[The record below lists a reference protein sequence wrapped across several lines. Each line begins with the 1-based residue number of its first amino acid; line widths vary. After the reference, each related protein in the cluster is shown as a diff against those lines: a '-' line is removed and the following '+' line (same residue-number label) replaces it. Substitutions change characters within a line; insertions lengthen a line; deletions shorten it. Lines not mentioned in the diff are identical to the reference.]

1 MDFSLSDEQQ
11 MLADTLGRYVLQDY
25 PLAARLEAGA
35 SEVGYSPEKWVQ
47 LAELGIIGAL
57 FSENDGG
64 FGGGGFDLSVVF
76 EAIGRGLICE
86 PFLSS
91 AVLAGGALAYIGSD
105 TQKQRIKGIIS
116 GEIIGALAHF
126 EADDGCDPA
135 YVAATANRAG
145 DGWEISGH
153 KAVVRGAGA
162 ADFLVVSARTGGNSG
177 DRSGVSLFLVDHDAE
192 GLEMRPYQVIDGG
205 SAAEVMLENVAVR
218 GDAIIGAEGQGVE
231 ILEHILGRGLL
242 ALSAEAIGLMDVIKD
257 MTIEYIQTR
266 KQFGVPI
273 GKFQALQHRMAE
285 LLLEVEQAR
294 SAVINAAALV
304 DETGP
309 ARERALSAAKFTIG
323 QVGTLVAE
331 ESIQLHGGIGMTWE
345 HSLGHF
351 AKRLIMIGHELGDE
365 DYHLTRYITLGKML
379 P

>member
-1 MDFSLSDEQQ
+1 MDFSLSEEQQ
-11 MLADTLGRYVLQDY
+11 MMADTLGRYVLQDY

-35 SEVGYSPEKWVQ
+35 SEAGYSPDKWAQ

-57 FSENDGG
+57 FSEADGG

-76 EAIGRGLICE
+76 EAIGKGLICE

-91 AVLAGGALAYIGSD
+91 AVLAGGALAYIGSEE
-105 TQKQRIKGIIS
+105 QKTRIESIIS

-126 EADDGCDPA
+126 EAEDGCDLA
-135 YVAATANRAG
+135 YVSSTANRAG

-177 DRSGVSLFLVDHDAE
+177 ERSGVSLFLVERDAE
-192 GLEMRPYQVIDGG
+192 GLELRSYQVIDGG
-205 SAAEVMLENVAVR
+205 GAADVTLENVAVR

-242 ALSAEAIGLMDVIKD
+242 ALSAEALGLMDIIKD

-285 LLLEVEQAR
+285 MLLEVEQAR

-309 ARERALSAAKFTIG
+309 LRERALSAAKFTIG

-345 HSLGHF
+345 NALGHF

-365 DYHLTRYITLGKML
+365 DYHLSRYVSLGKIGR
-379 P
+379 